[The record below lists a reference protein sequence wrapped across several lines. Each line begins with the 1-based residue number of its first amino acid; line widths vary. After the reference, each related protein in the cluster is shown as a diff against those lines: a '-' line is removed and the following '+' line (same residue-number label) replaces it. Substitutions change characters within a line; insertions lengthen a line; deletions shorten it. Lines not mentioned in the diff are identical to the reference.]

1 MDTKKITIILLS
13 DGSRKIIQLKIPKL
27 FFLFFFLL
35 CLSATLA
42 IAWVMRDYRSIKM
55 QIPQLAQLE
64 KENNQQRAQLVS
76 LAHKIDQI
84 NGKMIEL
91 KKFDHKLKVM
101 VNLETDEEQSQ
112 FLGIGGSDLGLLN
125 PDYNLEKA
133 HKKLVRLMHQSF
145 DTLNN
150 AISIHT
156 IKKAELYSFLENQ
169 KSILAST
176 PSIWPTKG

>member
-101 VNLETDEEQSQ
+101 VNVEPMRDNRH
-112 FLGIGGSDLGLLN
+112 F
-125 PDYNLEKA
+125 
-133 HKKLVRLMHQSF
+133 
-145 DTLNN
+145 
-150 AISIHT
+150 
-156 IKKAELYSFLENQ
+156 
-169 KSILAST
+169 
-176 PSIWPTKG
+176 